1 MNGNLPKTTEQL
13 VQMVNS
19 SNERNN
25 PHFDYYKK
33 KYLNLV
39 MMKYPLIRC
48 LLLLILKE
56 FNLCQKNKSMFRF
69 IVKCNNYKLNQ
80 SDNTSNNAIIGPVN
94 TNSPFDPSYIYTLYW
109 LIIRI
114 QMLIRDYIKREERSS
129 LISNLLFKNNFTY
142 NSNWTY
148 TGIINNI
155 KEVEYIN
162 FRYFK
167 DSNSKNTNQKDSKL
181 DTHIY
186 NENKRFIELE
196 ELISRDTFF
205 NKRTVNGIPLVNFTC
220 KAYFV
225 DILFIKNSVSCSAR
239 RNQS

>member
-94 TNSPFDPSYIYTLYW
+94 TNSPFDPSYIYTLCQFLC
-109 LIIRI
+109 LIISVKIIMSRI
-114 QMLIRDYIKREERSS
+114 ILYIYR
-129 LISNLLFKNNFTY
+129 ISNKENGAIAKFIEGIRLVDNL
-142 NSNWTY
+142 NSN
-148 TGIINNI
+148 
-155 KEVEYIN
+155 V
-162 FRYFK
+162 
-167 DSNSKNTNQKDSKL
+167 NT
-181 DTHIY
+181 
-186 NENKRFIELE
+186 
-196 ELISRDTFF
+196 
-205 NKRTVNGIPLVNFTC
+205 
-220 KAYFV
+220 
-225 DILFIKNSVSCSAR
+225 
-239 RNQS
+239 

>member
-1 MNGNLPKTTEQL
+1 
-13 VQMVNS
+13 
-19 SNERNN
+19 
-25 PHFDYYKK
+25 
-33 KYLNLV
+33 
-39 MMKYPLIRC
+39 
-48 LLLLILKE
+48 
-56 FNLCQKNKSMFRF
+56 
-69 IVKCNNYKLNQ
+69 
-80 SDNTSNNAIIGPVN
+80 
-94 TNSPFDPSYIYTLYW
+94 
-109 LIIRI
+109 
-114 QMLIRDYIKREERSS
+114 MLIRDYIKREERSS

-196 ELISRDTFF
+196 ELISRDTFCY
-205 NKRTVNGIPLVNFTC
+205 VHGLIYPLIKVI
-220 KAYFV
+220 YFFSQQTNCQWHTFSKFY
-225 DILFIKNSVSCSAR
+225 L
-239 RNQS
+239 